1 MVATSSDCD
10 QHFVDDHYVRRAKTT
25 TVYML
30 TYTDVFRVSAPNENK
45 GKSKLLWAHGK
56 KEHGLYFFE
65 VGEMREET
73 LHFKVL
79 YFTDTL
85 LW

>member
-1 MVATSSDCD
+1 M
-10 QHFVDDHYVRRAKTT
+10 TT
-25 TVYML
+25 ML
-30 TYTDVFRVSAPNENK
+30 EELRPLQFICLPILMFFRVSAPNENK

-65 VGEMREET
+65 VDEMREET
-73 LHFKVL
+73 LHFKAL
-79 YFTDTL
+79 CFTDTL